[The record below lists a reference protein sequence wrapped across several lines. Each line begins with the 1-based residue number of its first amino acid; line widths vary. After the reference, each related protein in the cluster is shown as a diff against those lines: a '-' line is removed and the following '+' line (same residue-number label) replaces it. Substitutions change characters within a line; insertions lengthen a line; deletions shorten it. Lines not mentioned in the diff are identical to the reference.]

1 MEAVCAKVAIDV
13 KHPSIKKEF
22 LYKVP
27 SYYISKNTIKAGDIV
42 QVPFNQAK
50 VDGVV
55 TKVIEIKEDTVDFKL
70 RDIIKKYP
78 FKLSAEMLQLGK
90 ILARYYGTAIID
102 FLRLM
107 LPPKAGVKYQ
117 FFYNVT
123 TCNAVF
129 SNRAYSQKK
138 IYNELANSG
147 PLTIEKL
154 ANKLNMTKSAVRS
167 TMTTLVKKGLVKKER
182 KIIYMKQSPIS
193 NLKEKRHYSL
203 TPEQQR
209 AIKTIRE
216 SYLKE
221 KKTVLLHGV
230 TGSGKT
236 EVYIRC
242 IEKVLKQGKQA
253 LLLVPEISLTP
264 QMLSIFR
271 LRFPGKVAELH
282 SKLSPSER
290 FSEWQRIYNNDAKV
304 VIGARSA
311 VFAPLKKLGL
321 IIIDEEHDSSY
332 KQFDFPY
339 YDARKVAQLRAK
351 QHDVLLILGSAT
363 PSIESY
369 YQASNNKFGYA
380 KLTKRVFNRPLP
392 TIEIIDMREELKSG
406 NRLIFSRKLLK
417 GLQQTLSLGY
427 QSILF
432 LNRRG
437 HSTFVLCRDCG
448 FVLKCPYCDISLTYH
463 FKDKLA
469 KCHYCGFQVK
479 APDIC
484 PSCRS
489 IKIRYFG
496 AGTQKVER
504 EVQRLFPKIS
514 TLRVDSDAT
523 AKKGALENIMKRFR
537 RQEAQVLIGTQTVAK
552 GLDFP
557 KVALVGVISADTALN
572 MPDFR
577 AAERTFQQITQVSG
591 RAGRGSIPGKVY
603 VQTYSPESFAI
614 KTACN
619 NDFENFYNEELQ
631 NRYILKYPP
640 FCCLL
645 NIVFTGPY
653 EKQILK
659 ESTKIRQRIEN
670 QFGNNID
677 IFGPAPSPRAKIKDN
692 FRYNILLKAKDP
704 KPLIKIQDFLKNP
717 GNRINQN
724 IKISWDMDP
733 QDLL

>member
-1 MEAVCAKVAIDV
+1 MKVVCAKVAIDV

-22 LYKVP
+22 LYKIP
-27 SYYISKNTIKAGDIV
+27 SCYTEKDTIKTGDMV

-55 TKVIEIKEDTVDFKL
+55 TEIVQIKEDAVDFML
-70 RDIIKKYP
+70 RNIIKKYP
-78 FKLSAEMLQLGK
+78 FRLSTEMLQLGK

-107 LPPKAGVKYQ
+107 LPPKSGIRYQ
-117 FFYNVT
+117 FFYYVT
-123 TCNAVF
+123 TCDAAF

-138 IYNELANSG
+138 IYNELVNSG
-147 PLTIEKL
+147 PSTISEL
-154 ANKLNMTKSAVRS
+154 ASKLNMTKSAVRA
-167 TMTTLVKKGLVKKER
+167 TITTLVKKGLVKKDRRITYKKPNLPSSVREN
-182 KIIYMKQSPIS
+182 KNFKLTVEQEKALQIIQ
-193 NLKEKRHYSL
+193 
-203 TPEQQR
+203 
-209 AIKTIRE
+209 E
-216 SYLKE
+216 SYLKG
-221 KKTVLLHGV
+221 KRTILLHGV

-242 IEKVLKQGKQA
+242 IEKILKQGKQA

-271 LRFPGKVAELH
+271 LRFPGKVAEIH
-282 SKLSPSER
+282 SKLSPNER
-290 FSEWQRIYNNDAKV
+290 FNEWQRIYNNDAKV

-311 VFAPLKKLGL
+311 VFAPLKNLGI

-332 KQFDFPY
+332 KQFDYPY
-339 YDARKVAQLRAK
+339 YDARKVAKLRAN
-351 QHDVLLILGSAT
+351 QNDAVLILGSAT

-369 YQASNNKFGYA
+369 FQATNNVFGYA
-380 KLTKRVFNRPLP
+380 KLTKRVLNRPLP
-392 TIEIIDMREELKSG
+392 DIEVIDMRKELKDG

-417 GLQQTLSLGY
+417 GLKQTLSLGH

-463 FKDKLA
+463 FKDRLA

-484 PSCRS
+484 PECRS

-504 EVQRLFPKIS
+504 EIKRLFPKIS
-514 TLRVDSDAT
+514 TLRIDSDVT
-523 AKKGALENIMKRFR
+523 AKKGSLENIMRKFR
-537 RQEAQVLIGTQTVAK
+537 REEAQILIGTQTVTK

-577 AAERTFQQITQVSG
+577 AAERTFQQIIQVSG
-591 RAGRGSIPGKVY
+591 RAGRGNVSGKVY

-614 KTACN
+614 KAACN

-631 NRYILKYPP
+631 SRYILKYPP
-640 FCCLL
+640 FCRLL

-653 EKQILK
+653 EKQILE
-659 ESTKIRQRIEN
+659 ESTKIRQEIEN
-670 QFGNNID
+670 QFGNIVD
-677 IFGPAPSPRAKIKDN
+677 IFGPAPAPRAKIKDN

-704 KPLIKIQDFLKNP
+704 NPLIKVQDFLK
-717 GNRINQN
+717 GHSNRLNKN
-724 IKISWDMDP
+724 IKILWDMDP